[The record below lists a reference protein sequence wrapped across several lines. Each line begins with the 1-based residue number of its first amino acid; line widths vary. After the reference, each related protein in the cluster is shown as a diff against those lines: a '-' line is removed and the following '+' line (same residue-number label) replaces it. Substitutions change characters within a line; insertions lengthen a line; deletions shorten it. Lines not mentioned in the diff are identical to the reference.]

1 MLRHLIVVALV
12 ACEPPL
18 HVQPLPEL
26 VAPQVARPMIVPALG
41 FAAGESMM
49 WNIHMQGMTIGRVE
63 LDVTGGPEIDHV
75 HSRFTTTA
83 LASALAH
90 VRHEL
95 VTDLDRRAARPVHS
109 LDELDVDGDHTRV
122 EAAYAG
128 QRIAFGEHVVLVPPG
143 NVGHTLHSALGVLRA
158 WARPDAPPGY
168 LYVMHAGELYK
179 LEFGE
184 PLREELQ
191 GQKTLRV
198 ECHVRGATP
207 IAISIWLAA
216 TSDHVPLRIEV
227 RSGDIRLTAE
237 LIPS

>member
-1 MLRHLIVVALV
+1 MLRHLAVLALV

-26 VAPQVARPMIVPALG
+26 VAPRVARPMVVPALG
-41 FAAGESMM
+41 FVAGESLI
-49 WNIHMQGMTIGRVE
+49 WNVHMQGLTIGRVE
-63 LDVTGGPEIDHV
+63 LDVTDAHV

-83 LASALAH
+83 LANALAH

-122 EAAYAG
+122 DAAFAG
-128 QRIAFGEHVVLVPPG
+128 TRVAFGEHVVLVPAG

-168 LYVMHAGELYK
+168 LYVLHAGELYK
-179 LEFGE
+179 LEFAE
-184 PLREELQ
+184 PMREELQ

-198 ECHVRGATP
+198 ECRVKVPDVAP

-216 TSDHVPLRIEV
+216 TSDHLPLRIEV
-227 RSGDIRLTAE
+227 HGGDIRLTAE
-237 LIPS
+237 LISS